1 MDVNKNQIKKR
12 LSEQLPTHSPDPGSW
27 QRISAALDSLGADA
41 AFQEKIEQLPQHAPD
56 TETWSR
62 INFRLNR
69 IAYYKTATRIALA
82 VAASLIL
89 FITVSR
95 IADYSQKPA
104 SITRIDRQ
112 LHTDKMPD
120 SDTKIQ
126 SVATEKFDKKLPE
139 NKIALVSLPYSAKS
153 QASTKVGL
161 VAKNEFV
168 DKIANAEDS
177 APIKI
182 IAFPENSYESFA
194 EVPKVITDSS
204 PLQEVLSADNQIE
217 ITTLQSEQISK
228 QKTHQVKYYTPE
240 EPHAVGKQNR
250 FALAM
255 NYLPE
260 NVNNGTDN
268 SIFHNVD
275 LTASYNK
282 EKVRFNTSIG
292 MAYNEEKLEFNMNYD
307 IKTPVT
313 AVGPGGHL
321 DTLRYEVANVD
332 SQYQGTEKHQYFTYN
347 LGIGRRL
354 FGFGK
359 FSSWINA
366 GAGFGI
372 QVKNPDLIASTES
385 SIKGQYNA
393 QIISVNSDKPVYNDV
408 NVNFVTGIDFNYAI
422 LNKFSIT
429 FAPTSRWYFKSLLT
443 KDNQPTDELT
453 LGFRTGLKLVF

>member
-1 MDVNKNQIKKR
+1 MDDNKNQIKKR
-12 LSEQLPTHSPDPGSW
+12 LSEQLPTYSPDPGSW
-27 QRISAALDSLGADA
+27 QRLSAALDSLGADA

-82 VAASLIL
+82 VAASLLL

-95 IADYSQKPA
+95 IADYTQKPA
-104 SITRIDRQ
+104 AITQIDRQ
-112 LHTDKMPD
+112 SHTDKMPV

-126 SVATEKFDKKLPE
+126 SVTTEKLDKKLPE

-153 QASTKVGL
+153 QTSSKVGL
-161 VAKNEFV
+161 ATENEV
-168 DKIANAEDS
+168 INEIAISENS
-177 APIKI
+177 SPIKTT
-182 IAFPENSYESFA
+182 AFSGNSSESFA
-194 EVPKVITDSS
+194 EVSTTITDSS
-204 PLQEVLSADNQIE
+204 PLQVVLSADNQSE
-217 ITTLQSEQISK
+217 IKGLQTEQVYK
-228 QKTHQVKYYTPE
+228 PKTHPVKYYTPD
-240 EPHAVGKQNR
+240 EPQNLGKQNH

-292 MAYNEEKLEFNMNYD
+292 MAYNEEKLEFDMNYD

-313 AVGPGGHL
+313 AVGPSGHL
-321 DTLRYEVANVD
+321 DTLRYEVSNVD

-354 FGFGK
+354 FSFGK
-359 FSSWINA
+359 LSSWINA